1 MPVNTLDASRSSNH
15 PERLEQPAARP
26 PGRREERSVGKAEQI
41 VAGLGGAANIDD
53 VEGCI
58 TRLRTEV
65 KDPSLVDQAALKK
78 AGAHGVLVAGKIVQ
92 VVVGPEADSLADDVN
107 DLL

>member
-1 MPVNTLDASRSSNH
+1 MD
-15 PERLEQPAARP
+15 
-26 PGRREERSVGKAEQI
+26 KAEQI
-41 VAGLGGAANIDD
+41 VAGLGGAQNIEE

-65 KDPSLVDQAALKK
+65 RDASLVDQAALKA
-78 AGAHGVLVAGKIVQ
+78 AGAHGVLVSGTVVQ